1 MIAFR
6 NVVQGAPVVNFWNNG
21 KNQIAFSRGTRG
33 FIAFNNEP
41 FHMNVKLFTS
51 LSSGEYCDVITG
63 SPVESGKC
71 TGTKVIVDENGEAE
85 INIPTNVGV
94 LAIHIG
100 VNLLTEVYLRIY
112 ANSFQ
117 LNFYSRNNLESSQ
130 IQEQH
135 RSQLR
140 LHKFIEFNKIMNNKL
155 CTSLPKD
162 KKKRQ

>member
-51 LSSGEYCDVITG
+51 LPSGEYCDVITG
-63 SPVESGKC
+63 KAVKNGKC
-71 TGTKVIVDENGEAE
+71 TGTKVIIDGNGEAE
-85 INIPTNVGV
+85 INIPTNVSV

-100 VNLLTEVYLRIY
+100 VNLLTQVYLRKQFSIE
-112 ANSFQ
+112 F
-117 LNFYSRNNLESSQ
+117 LF
-130 IQEQH
+130 QEQSRIVANP
-135 RSQLR
+135 RS
-140 LHKFIEFNKIMNNKL
+140 
-155 CTSLPKD
+155 TSEPAAAA
-162 KKKRQ
+162 